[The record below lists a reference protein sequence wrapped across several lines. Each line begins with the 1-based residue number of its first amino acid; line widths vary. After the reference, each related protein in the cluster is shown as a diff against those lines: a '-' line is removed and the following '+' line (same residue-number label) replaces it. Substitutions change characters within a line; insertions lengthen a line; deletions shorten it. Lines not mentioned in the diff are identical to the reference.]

1 MSTKTTL
8 LLAPALAPLT
18 GTAPLACAVRDLA
31 KALQD
36 NGWAVTVAIGLD
48 ATDESSQAGLRRA
61 GLARRLEPL
70 TVKDQELI
78 VSEGSVGDM
87 NVLALTFA
95 GKPDPTSTLE
105 AARALGQEP
114 HLIQLWGATATALPI
129 CAPAKTLVHY
139 EESATSAKAAKT
151 ATSLEAADLVL
162 MQSKTDAAAALKIKD
177 SPFAPLSAKLR
188 GLAPGFDAREWNP
201 SRDSLLAERM
211 DPPTAAGKAAAK
223 AALRIELGLKDVDVP
238 LIAVVSTI
246 EKLPRALGAELI
258 KLPLQI
264 AGLGAGKHV
273 EALAARAPQVA
284 ACPRPLSDFETR
296 QLRHR
301 IVAAADFV
309 LLAPGANPTSQL
321 FPCQYGTAVIAHNS
335 GEAGDRIVNFDLNS
349 RTGSGFL
356 YRNQDELMATIR
368 NAIEAWEAGEETRN
382 ALIQRCLHLDLSWQT
397 AALRFDE
404 LVAPIL

>member
-18 GTAPLACAVRDLA
+18 GSDPLACAVRDLA
-31 KALQD
+31 KALQE
-36 NGWAVTVAIGLD
+36 NGWAVTVAIGID

-70 TVKDQELI
+70 TATGQELI

-87 NVLALTFA
+87 KVVALTFA
-95 GKPDPTSTLE
+95 GSPDATSTLE
-105 AARALGQEP
+105 ATRALGEDP
-114 HLIQLWGATATALPI
+114 ALIQLWGPTASALSS
-129 CAPAKTLVHY
+129 CAPAKTLVHH
-139 EESATSAKAAKT
+139 ADAKSAKG
-151 ATSLEAADLVL
+151 LEAADLVL
-162 MQSKTDAAAALKIKD
+162 MQSKTDAKAALKIKD

-211 DPPTAAGKAAAK
+211 DPPTAAIKAAAK

-258 KLPLQI
+258 KLPVQI
-264 AGLGAGKHV
+264 AGLGAGKHI
-273 EALAARAPQVA
+273 EALASRAPQVA
-284 ACPRPLSDFETR
+284 ACPKPLSDFETR

-356 YRNQDELMATIR
+356 YRNQDELMATIC
-368 NAIEAWEAGEETRN
+368 NAIQAWEAGEETRD

>member
-1 MSTKTTL
+1 MSSKTTL

-18 GTAPLACAVRDLA
+18 GSDPLACSVRDLA
-31 KALQD
+31 RALQE

-48 ATDESSQAGLRRA
+48 ATEESTQAGLRRA

-70 TVKDQELI
+70 TVSGQDLV
-78 VSEGSVGDM
+78 VSEGMAGDIRI
-87 NVLALTFA
+87 LALSFD
-95 GKPDPTSTLE
+95 GKPDATITLK

-114 HLIQLWGATATALPI
+114 TLLQLWDATAAALPSS
-129 CAPAKTLVHY
+129 ASTKTVVHHSDMK
-139 EESATSAKAAKT
+139 SADG
-151 ATSLEAADLVL
+151 LEAADIVL
-162 MQSKTDAAAALKIKD
+162 MPSKTDAVAALKLKD
-177 SPFAPLSAKLR
+177 SPFTTISEKLR

-223 AALRIELGLKDVDVP
+223 AALRAELGLKNADLP
-238 LIAVVSTI
+238 LIAVVSRI

-264 AGLGAGKHV
+264 AGLGAGPHI
-273 EALAARAPQVA
+273 EALATRAPQVA
-284 ACPRPLSDFETR
+284 ACPKPLSDFETR

-309 LLAPGANPTSQL
+309 LLAPHATPSSQL
-321 FPCQYGTAVIAHNS
+321 FPCQYGTAVIAQNS
-335 GEAGDRIVNFDLNS
+335 GEAGERIVNFDLNS

-368 NAIEAWEAGEETRN
+368 NAIAAWQAGEDTRD
-382 ALIQRCLHLDLSWQT
+382 ALIRRCLQLDLSWQT
-397 AALRFDE
+397 TALRFDE
-404 LVAPIL
+404 LVAPLL

>member
-18 GTAPLACAVRDLA
+18 GSDPLACAVRDLA
-31 KALQD
+31 KALQE
-36 NGWAVTVAIGLD
+36 NGWAVTVAIGID

-70 TVKDQELI
+70 TANGQELI

-87 NVLALTFA
+87 KVVALTFA
-95 GKPDPTSTLE
+95 GSPDATSTLE
-105 AARALGQEP
+105 ATRALGEDP
-114 HLIQLWGATATALPI
+114 ALIQLWGPTASALSS
-129 CAPAKTLVHY
+129 CAPAKTLVHH
-139 EESATSAKAAKT
+139 ADAKSAKG
-151 ATSLEAADLVL
+151 LEAADLVL
-162 MQSKTDAAAALKIKD
+162 MQSKTDAKAALKIKD

-211 DPPTAAGKAAAK
+211 DPPTAATKAAAK

-258 KLPLQI
+258 KLPVQI
-264 AGLGAGKHV
+264 AGLGAGKHI
-273 EALAARAPQVA
+273 EALASRAPQVA
-284 ACPRPLSDFETR
+284 ACPKPLSDFETR

-356 YRNQDELMATIR
+356 YRNQDELMATIC
-368 NAIEAWEAGEETRN
+368 NAIQAWESGEETRD